1 MKNQAIDNFQ
11 QTPGSLPVFAPDVR
25 QLYTRYRLV
34 RPDSTVPVNEGV
46 TLDEANIRDNEIFLL
61 STKRTNPLNSTDN
74 LHGPTEDDIRVATKD
89 IPTSDAA
96 PPRVDINELVLQ
108 SDVSVLIFFY
118 CIWIA

>member
-1 MKNQAIDNFQ
+1 M
-11 QTPGSLPVFAPDVR
+11 
-25 QLYTRYRLV
+25 

-108 SDVSVLIFFY
+108 SDVSVLIFF
-118 CIWIA
+118 IVFGLPDSRIVRFTVAV